1 MNMDELKKALT
12 TRGLTLIA
20 IGACIGSGIFLTPA
34 DSAKNLPHHGF
45 ILLTWALG
53 GLVSYFGAMT
63 FSELG
68 SIYPKEGGVYVY
80 LKNAYG
86 ELTGFL
92 YGWIILLIVNTGAL
106 AALGMALAGYI
117 SFFAPVSEGMK
128 AGIAIAVIWGLT
140 VVNIFGVNISQG
152 FAGIFTGLKLLA
164 IFVIIVI
171 GLHFLPGAYPG
182 FSLNPLDNVPAHPAT
197 GMLLT
202 FVGVFWSMGGW
213 HHATYVAGE
222 AIDPARTV
230 PRAMLYG
237 TMAVTIVYLLVILA
251 CMSVLSL
258 PQMAASDKL
267 AGDAMGAVFHWGG
280 KMVSV
285 MITVSI
291 FGTIGIYTM
300 TAPRIYYAMARDGI
314 FFGFLSHIS
323 PRYRTPYKAMLFQAG
338 WATVLILL
346 WGSFSKLITF
356 VTFMDIV
363 FMALATATI
372 FIYRKRKIT
381 HSGYRLKLYPVIP
394 LIYLAVTISFV
405 INTLFSLQTE
415 SMAGVLILTA
425 GVPVYY
431 YFRQRRNKAGDE
443 GST

>member
-1 MNMDELKKALT
+1 MEELRKALT

-34 DSAKNLPHHGF
+34 DSARHLPHHGY
-45 ILLTWALG
+45 ILLTWMLG
-53 GLVSYFGAMT
+53 GIVSYFGAMT

-68 SIYPKEGGVYVY
+68 SLYPREGGVYVY

-117 SFFAPVSEGMK
+117 SFFTPVSPDMQSI
-128 AGIAIAVIWGLT
+128 IALAVIWGLT
-140 VVNIFGVNISQG
+140 VINIFGINISQG

-164 IFVIIVI
+164 ILVIIVI
-171 GLHFLPGAYPG
+171 GLHFLPGAYGG
-182 FSLNPLDNVPAHPAT
+182 FSLSPFHNIPADPA
-197 GMLLT
+197 GGILLT

-213 HHATYVAGE
+213 HHATYIAGE
-222 AIDPARTV
+222 AINPARTV
-230 PRAMLYG
+230 PRAMLYA
-237 TMAVTIVYLLVILA
+237 TLSVTAVYLLVILA

-258 PQMAASDKL
+258 PQMAASEKL
-267 AGDAMGAVFHWGG
+267 AGDAMGAVFDWGG

-285 MITVSI
+285 MITISI

-314 FFGFLSHIS
+314 FFNFLSHIS
-323 PRYRTPYKAMLFQAG
+323 PRFRTPYKAMLFQAA
-338 WATVLILL
+338 WASVLIML

-363 FMALATATI
+363 FMALATASL
-372 FIYRKRKIT
+372 FIYRKRKM
-381 HSGYRLKLYPVIP
+381 SNPGYRLLYFPAVP

-405 INTLFSLQTE
+405 INTLLMLRTE
-415 SMAGVLILTA
+415 SMVGVLILLA

-431 YFRQRRNKAGDE
+431 FFKRRKNKAGQ
-443 GST
+443 SIT